1 MRRIQMQK
9 TRRTT
14 AREDAVLPLD
24 PRDPCV
30 VRAKW
35 LANKREPRERKAER

>member
-1 MRRIQMQK
+1 MRRIQIQK

-14 AREDAVLPLD
+14 AREDPVLPLD

-30 VRAKW
+30 VRAKS
-35 LANKREPRERKAER
+35 LANKRELHERKEQR